1 MIDIACIVFVCVAVN
16 HLGLISAIE
25 RRISIKLAVLN
36 CCKCL
41 SFWATFAYS
50 IFHTLIIPALAI
62 SFLSAYAALW
72 LELALYRIDKL
83 YLLCY
88 GKISHSGTA
97 HNQATAPNKRKNT
110 KGTLPDM

>member
-1 MIDIACIVFVCVAVN
+1 MFDIACIVFVCVAVN

-25 RRISIKLAVLN
+25 RRINIKLAVLN

-41 SFWATFAYS
+41 SFWATFTYS
-50 IFHTLIIPALAI
+50 VFHTPIIPTLAI

-88 GKISHSGTA
+88 GKISKSGNA
-97 HNQATAPNKRKNT
+97 DNQATATTKRKNT
-110 KGTLPDM
+110 KGTLPEL